1 MDQAALR
8 APPRPSMS
16 AARRVRI
23 FEAHSGVCY
32 LCSEKIKLTELW
44 DIEHVRA
51 WALSYD
57 DTDENLRPAHKNGC
71 HEAKTKDDVKRIAK
85 AKRQSGVE
93 GGQYAKRQKNG
104 PRLKSA
110 NRWPPNGS
118 VKIQS
123 KPFARKDDR

>member
-1 MDQAALR
+1 MK

-23 FEAHSGVCY
+23 FETHSGVCY

-44 DIEHVRA
+44 DIEHVKA

-85 AKRQSGVE
+85 AKRQGLE
-93 GGQYAKRQKNG
+93 TGQQARRKEHG

-110 NRWPPNGS
+110 NRWPPKGS
-118 VKIQS
+118 QKLQS
-123 KPFARKDDR
+123 KPFNTRGKHD